1 MLLYLCAS
9 FNQNN
14 KKQTKM
20 KKIILVAV
28 VAGMTALVSCGDGG
42 AAVEAAR
49 VADSARI
56 ADSNAAVMAAA
67 ATEATR
73 VADSATAADTA
84 AAVKARED
92 AAAAA
97 KAPKGKLPK

>member
-1 MLLYLCAS
+1 MEMLLYLCAS

-20 KKIILVAV
+20 KKFILVAV

-42 AAVEAAR
+42 AETKRLADSTEAA
-49 VADSARI
+49 
-56 ADSNAAVMAAA
+56 AAA

-73 VADSATAADTA
+73 VADSA
-84 AAVKARED
+84 
-92 AAAAA
+92 A
-97 KAPKGKLPK
+97 KAPVKKGK

>member
-28 VAGMTALVSCGDGG
+28 VAGMTALVSCGGG
-42 AAVEAAR
+42 DADAEVKR
-49 VADSARI
+49 LADSTEAARI
-56 ADSNAAVMAAA
+56 ADSANAAA
-67 ATEATR
+67 AAAETEAKRVSDSAAAAAEATR
-73 VADSATAADTA
+73 VADSVA
-84 AAVKARED
+84 AAG
-92 AAAAA
+92 
-97 KAPKGKLPK
+97 KGKKKP

>member
-1 MLLYLCAS
+1 MEMLLYLCAS

-20 KKIILVAV
+20 KKFILVAV

-56 ADSNAAVMAAA
+56 ADSNAVVMAAA

-73 VADSATAADTA
+73 VADSATAAA
-84 AAVKARED
+84 AAIEATRVAD
-92 AAAAA
+92 SVAAAG
-97 KAPKGKLPK
+97 KGKKNP

>member
-56 ADSNAAVMAAA
+56 ADSNAVVMAEATRLADSTAAA
-67 ATEATR
+67 AAVAAEATR
-73 VADSATAADTA
+73 VADSA
-84 AAVKARED
+84 

-97 KAPKGKLPK
+97 APVKGKK

>member
-1 MLLYLCAS
+1 MLSYICAS

-20 KKIILVAV
+20 KKFILVAV

-49 VADSARI
+49 VADSTRI
-56 ADSNAAVMAAA
+56 ADSNAVVMAAD
-67 ATEATR
+67 EATR
-73 VADSATAADTA
+73 VADSVAADAEATRVA
-84 AAVKARED
+84 DSV
-92 AAAAA
+92 AAAAP
-97 KAPKGKLPK
+97 APVKGK

>member
-1 MLLYLCAS
+1 MLLYLCTS

-42 AAVEAAR
+42 AEVKR
-49 VADSARI
+49 LADSTEAARI
-56 ADSNAAVMAAA
+56 ADSAAAAAAAA

-84 AAVKARED
+84 AAVKAREE
-92 AAAAA
+92 AAA
-97 KAPKGKLPK
+97 KAPVKKK

>member
-1 MLLYLCAS
+1 MEMLLYLCAS

-20 KKIILVAV
+20 KKFILVAV

-56 ADSNAAVMAAA
+56 ADSNAVVMAEATRLADSTAAA
-67 ATEATR
+67 AVAAEATR
-73 VADSATAADTA
+73 VADSA
-84 AAVKARED
+84 

-97 KAPKGKLPK
+97 AAPVKGKK

>member
-1 MLLYLCAS
+1 
-9 FNQNN
+9 
-14 KKQTKM
+14 M

-42 AAVEAAR
+42 AEAKAYT
-49 VADSARI
+49 ADSLAKVQAT
-56 ADSNAAVMAAA
+56 ADSLAKVQ
-67 ATEATR
+67 ATN
-73 VADSATAADTA
+73 DSLAKVQVEADTA

-97 KAPKGKLPK
+97 KAPKGKNPK

>member
-1 MLLYLCAS
+1 MLSYICAS

-42 AAVEAAR
+42 AEAKAKT
-49 VADSARI
+49 ADSLAKVQ
-56 ADSNAAVMAAA
+56 A
-67 ATEATR
+67 E
-73 VADSATAADTA
+73 ADTA
-84 AAVKARED
+84 AAVKAREE
-92 AAAAA
+92 AAA
-97 KAPKGKLPK
+97 KAPVKKK

>member
-1 MLLYLCAS
+1 MLSYICAS

-20 KKIILVAV
+20 KKFILVAV

-49 VADSARI
+49 VADSTRI
-56 ADSNAAVMAAA
+56 ADSNAVVMAADE
-67 ATEATR
+67 EATR
-73 VADSATAADTA
+73 VADS
-84 AAVKARED
+84 V
-92 AAAAA
+92 AAAA
-97 KAPKGKLPK
+97 PVKGK

>member
-56 ADSNAAVMAAA
+56 ADSNAVVMAEATRLADSAAAAAAAA

-73 VADSATAADTA
+73 VADSA
-84 AAVKARED
+84 
-92 AAAAA
+92 AAAAG
-97 KAPKGKLPK
+97 KGKKKP

>member
-1 MLLYLCAS
+1 MLLYICAS

-20 KKIILVAV
+20 KKFILVAV

-56 ADSNAAVMAAA
+56 ADSNAVVMAAA

-73 VADSATAADTA
+73 VADSAAT
-84 AAVKARED
+84 

-97 KAPKGKLPK
+97 TEATRVADSVAAAGKGKKDKK